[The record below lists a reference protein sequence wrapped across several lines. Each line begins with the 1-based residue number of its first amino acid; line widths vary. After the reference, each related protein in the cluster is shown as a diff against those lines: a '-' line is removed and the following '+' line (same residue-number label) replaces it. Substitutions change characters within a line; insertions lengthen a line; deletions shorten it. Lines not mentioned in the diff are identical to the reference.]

1 MTAANS
7 RPRVKKLLP
16 SLGVSDIRRSMSF
29 YREFFGFEVVDSFEN
44 EDGELLWCWL
54 RAGVGELMLQQLDP
68 EQQITLDPAI
78 GQSWSLYVRTDDILA
93 ARARLRAA
101 GIDVSDIEVT
111 AYGAKECFSTDP
123 DGYVLWLSEPEQ
135 GRGPDDEDD
144 DDDAEAGDPPQ
155 ASRH

>member
-1 MTAANS
+1 MTATTS

-16 SLGVSDIRRSMSF
+16 SLGVSDIRRSVLF
-29 YREFFGFEVVDSFEN
+29 YREAFGFEVVDSFEN

-68 EQQITLDPAI
+68 DQQITLDPAI
-78 GQSWSLYVRTDDILA
+78 GQSWSLYLRTDDILA
-93 ARARLRAA
+93 TRARLRAS
-101 GIDVSDIEVT
+101 GRDVSEIEVT
-111 AYGAKECFSTDP
+111 GYGARECFATDP

-144 DDDAEAGDPPQ
+144 DDGEDDSPEQPM
-155 ASRH
+155 H

>member
-1 MTAANS
+1 MTATAS

-16 SLGVSDIRRSMSF
+16 SLGVSDLQRSMLF
-29 YREFFGFEVVDSFEN
+29 YREVFGFEVVDSFED

-68 EQQITLDPAI
+68 DQQMTLDPAI
-78 GQSWSLYVRTDDILA
+78 GQSWCLYVRTDDILA
-93 ARARLRAA
+93 TQARLRA
-101 GIDVSDIEVT
+101 GGLDVSEIDVT
-111 AYGAKECFSTDP
+111 AYGAKECFATDP

-144 DDDAEAGDPPQ
+144 DEGDTPQ
-155 ASRH
+155 LPMH